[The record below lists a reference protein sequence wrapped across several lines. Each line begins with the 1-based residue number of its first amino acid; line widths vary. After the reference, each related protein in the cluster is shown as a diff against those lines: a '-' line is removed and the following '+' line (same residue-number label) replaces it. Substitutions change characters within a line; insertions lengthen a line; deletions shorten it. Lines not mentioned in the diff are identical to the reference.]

1 MPSRSARFRVFL
13 GVCAAALAI
22 ASELAPGAQA
32 RGSISGHARLLGLAT
47 ANPIVRMGMDPA
59 CAAANSGKRVVQDIV
74 KVSADG
80 SLSNV
85 FVWLDANLPAPPV
98 PTQPVVI
105 DQTGCMYGPRIVG
118 ARVGQSVQFR
128 NSDHTLHNV
137 HGVST
142 KGNDFNMSEP
152 AAGMVMTV
160 TLKRPEVMLRI
171 KCDIHG
177 WMTSYVGVV
186 PTSYF
191 AVTADAG
198 RFEIPNVPPGTYTLR
213 AWHEQYGTSAQM
225 VQVKGGAA
233 ASVDFTFKGSEKR

>member
-1 MPSRSARFRVFL
+1 VLL

-22 ASELAPGAQA
+22 ASDPAPGAQA
-32 RGSISGHARLLGLAT
+32 RGSISGHARLMGLAT

-59 CAAANSGKRVVQDIV
+59 CAAANSGKRIV
-74 KVSADG
+74 KVSTDG
-80 SLSNV
+80 GLSNV
-85 FVWLDANLPAPPV
+85 FVWLDANLPAPLV
-98 PTQPVVI
+98 PTQAVVI
-105 DQTGCMYGPRIVG
+105 DQTACMYAPRVVG
-118 ARVGQSVQFR
+118 ARVGQSVQFK

-152 AAGMVMTV
+152 AVGMVVTV
-160 TLKRPEVMLRI
+160 TLKHPEVMLRI

-186 PTSYF
+186 PTPYF
-191 AVTADAG
+191 AVTGDAG

-225 VQVKGGAA
+225 VQVKGGAV
-233 ASVDFTFKGSEKR
+233 ASVDFTFKGSAKR